1 MEIIQGV
8 LNGFQ
13 VAFQPINLLYC
24 FIGVFIGT
32 LVGVLPGLGPAAA
45 IALLLPSTFALSPV
59 SSIIMLAGIYYG
71 AMYGGSTTSIL
82 VNIPGEAA
90 SVITCLDGHAMAR
103 QGRAGPALGIAA
115 FSSFIAG
122 TLSILILTFLAPLLV
137 KVALSFGPP
146 EYFALMVLGTTLVTY
161 FSQGSMV
168 KAIMM
173 ALVGVLVGSVGV
185 DTISGRTRFTFGIQ
199 TLMDGLGL
207 IPVIMGLFG
216 ISEVLLNLE
225 QLARERAIYAAR
237 IGGLLPNREEWKR
250 SALPIVRGS
259 LLGFFLGILPG
270 AGAIIAS
277 FAAYATEKRVS
288 KHPEKFGSGVIEGV
302 AGPEAANNAAA
313 GGAFIPLLTLGIPA
327 NPVMAILLG
336 ALMIHGLQPGPL
348 LMMRAPDLFWGTI
361 VSMYIGNAMLL
372 VLNLPLIGI
381 WTRLLRVPYVVLFP
395 FILLFCLIGSY
406 SVSNNVGDGVVMLA
420 FGILGYLLRKFDY
433 EAAPLILAMVIGPM
447 MEEAL
452 RQSLILSAGSFTI
465 FIERPISAS
474 FIVIA
479 AILLMLPLLS
489 RRRRLAQP
497 WTSEVVE
504 AAIVESG
511 RSQRKDI

>member
-1 MEIIQGV
+1 MEILQGM

-13 VAFQPINLLYC
+13 VAFQPINLFYC

-90 SVITCLDGHAMAR
+90 SVVTCLDGHAMAR
-103 QGRAGPALGIAA
+103 QGRAGPALGISALG
-115 FSSFIAG
+115 SFIAG
-122 TLSILILTFLAPLLV
+122 TLSIVLLTLLAPLLI
-137 KVALSFGPP
+137 KVTLSFGPP
-146 EYFALMVLGTTLVTY
+146 EYFSLMVLGTTLVTY
-161 FSQGSMV
+161 FTQGSMV
-168 KAIMM
+168 KALMM
-173 ALVGVLVGSVGV
+173 ALVGVLLGSVGV
-185 DTISGRTRFTFGIQ
+185 DSISGRYRFTFGIQ

-207 IPVIMGLFG
+207 VPVIMGLFG

-225 QLARERAIYAAR
+225 HLAHQRTVYAAPT
-237 IGGLLPNREEWKR
+237 GGLLPNREDWRR
-250 SALPIVRGS
+250 SAMPIARGS
-259 LLGFFLGILPG
+259 FLGFFLGILPG

-277 FAAYATEKRVS
+277 LAAYATERKFS
-288 KHPEKFGSGVIEGV
+288 KHPERFGKGAIEGV
-302 AGPEAANNAAA
+302 AAPEAANNAAA

-348 LMMRAPDLFWGTI
+348 LMTRAPDLFWGTI
-361 VSMYIGNAMLL
+361 ASMYIGNVLL
-372 VLNLPLIGI
+372 VVLNLPLIGI
-381 WTRLLRVPYVVLFP
+381 WTRLLRVPYALLFP

-406 SVSNNVGDGVVMLA
+406 SVNNNVGDAVVMWI
-420 FGILGYLLRKFDY
+420 FGVLGYLLRKFDY

-465 FIERPISAS
+465 FLARPISAG
-474 FIVIA
+474 FICA
-479 AILLMLPLLS
+479 AALLLLLPLIT
-489 RRRRLAQP
+489 RR
-497 WTSEVVE
+497 SEVEKAWKGYDEEVK
-504 AAIVESG
+504 V
-511 RSQRKDI
+511 